1 MPRYIV
7 ARTFDEE
14 LAIPRSADGAELC
27 RRVVQRN
34 EREGVTWVHS
44 YVSDDRRRTFC
55 VYDGPD
61 PEAIRRTATGNEL
74 PVDRITQVRVLD
86 PYFHF

>member
-7 ARTFDEE
+7 ERTFDEE
-14 LAIPRSADGAELC
+14 LAIPRSAEGAELC

-34 EREGVTWVHS
+34 ERESVTWVHS

-55 VYDGPD
+55 VYDGPN
-61 PEAIRRTATGNEL
+61 PEAIRKVAEVNGL
-74 PVDRITQVRVLD
+74 PVDRISQVRVLD
-86 PYFHF
+86 PYFSY